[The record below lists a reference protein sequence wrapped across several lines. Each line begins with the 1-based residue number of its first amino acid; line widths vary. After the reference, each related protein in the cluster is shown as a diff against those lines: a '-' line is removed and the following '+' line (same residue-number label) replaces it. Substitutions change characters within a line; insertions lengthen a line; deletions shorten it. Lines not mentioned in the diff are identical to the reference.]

1 MCSIRIGETHQ
12 WAKAHFLVSAEIS
25 FPGSI
30 QIIENMALEVD
41 RVRAIADRVAASSG
55 LEIVDLEFVGGG
67 KHRMLRVFIDRPAP
81 CQRRITPLG

>member
-30 QIIENMALEVD
+30 QIIENMVLEVD

-67 KHRMLRVFIDRPAP
+67 KHRMLRVFIDRPGAVP
-81 CQRRITPLG
+81 TPDHPPG